1 MKSRISFFDKA
12 ILRKDI
18 TRFAPLWAIYLIG
31 GLLVMLMIQSG
42 RPSSHVA
49 RTLAQTIGP
58 FSVINLV
65 YALLC
70 AQLLFG
76 DLFHSRLCNALHAL
90 PLRRE
95 TWFVSHVVSGLA
107 FSLVPHLI
115 AVILMVPMLQGSWF
129 VGLIWVLGMTLEFL
143 CFFGIGVFSMFCTGN
158 RFAAVAVYAILNFAS
173 LIAYWFVSTIYEP
186 MLYGVSIPTV
196 WFRLLCPVAE
206 MASNE
211 ELVLF
216 DHGFDFYGET
226 IYLYRG
232 LDDDWW
238 YLAICAAVGIGLL
251 LAALALY
258 RRRKLEHAGDFIA
271 VKSVEPVF
279 AVILT
284 ICIGGVFAMVEQLFL
299 DSYLVFLCA
308 GLIIGWFVS
317 QMLLQRT
324 VKVFRGKTFLKLAVL
339 LLALGTSILMTWLDP
354 LGITIWVPE
363 PGDVKVAEMDLSSSV
378 NEGSSDYLQLRDM
391 EDIRKIIAVHE
402 NLVEDR
408 SILEESRSR
417 RITVRYTM
425 KDGRRISRT
434 YRMYSH
440 TKAWP
445 IVEGLYSTP
454 EQIMGYTDWE
464 SYIPITD
471 AVINGTELMY
481 MCKHYDS
488 YLSMDKET
496 SYLKQYEAIKRSLLE
511 AIRKDCES
519 GAITRDLDGDK
530 PGSNFWI
537 ELHIHTGKDYRIQ
550 YKSINVSKDCTN
562 ILQWMAEYRKIVES
576 FVPQAYQ

>member
-31 GLLVMLMIQSG
+31 GLLVMLMVQSG

-196 WFRLLCPVAE
+196 WF
-206 MASNE
+206 
-211 ELVLF
+211 
-216 DHGFDFYGET
+216 
-226 IYLYRG
+226 
-232 LDDDWW
+232 
-238 YLAICAAVGIGLL
+238 
-251 LAALALY
+251 
-258 RRRKLEHAGDFIA
+258 
-271 VKSVEPVF
+271 
-279 AVILT
+279 
-284 ICIGGVFAMVEQLFL
+284 
-299 DSYLVFLCA
+299 
-308 GLIIGWFVS
+308 
-317 QMLLQRT
+317 
-324 VKVFRGKTFLKLAVL
+324 
-339 LLALGTSILMTWLDP
+339 
-354 LGITIWVPE
+354 
-363 PGDVKVAEMDLSSSV
+363 
-378 NEGSSDYLQLRDM
+378 
-391 EDIRKIIAVHE
+391 
-402 NLVEDR
+402 
-408 SILEESRSR
+408 
-417 RITVRYTM
+417 
-425 KDGRRISRT
+425 
-434 YRMYSH
+434 
-440 TKAWP
+440 
-445 IVEGLYSTP
+445 
-454 EQIMGYTDWE
+454 
-464 SYIPITD
+464 
-471 AVINGTELMY
+471 
-481 MCKHYDS
+481 
-488 YLSMDKET
+488 
-496 SYLKQYEAIKRSLLE
+496 
-511 AIRKDCES
+511 
-519 GAITRDLDGDK
+519 
-530 PGSNFWI
+530 
-537 ELHIHTGKDYRIQ
+537 
-550 YKSINVSKDCTN
+550 
-562 ILQWMAEYRKIVES
+562 
-576 FVPQAYQ
+576 